1 MTTPLPH
8 TIALGPADEARRL
21 WAAARAARATAST
34 DLVALI
40 ETLDLGVRTAE
51 VLALQALQPVKD
63 RFPATIG
70 VQLATPTPA
79 VDPHRDGIHVPKVL
93 QFTDIID
100 LLSGDDLECVSPG
113 MHRGW
118 EDRAFACRRSRA
130 VAQETIGVT
139 LAHEDQAHLLL
150 LAAYRNRL
158 FRCPPPVEIIP
169 ADIQRALPVLD
180 RLVEQLLGRKA
191 AETRRSEIGTEN

>member
-1 MTTPLPH
+1 MTTNPLPK
-8 TIALGPADEARRL
+8 TIDLGAEDEARRL
-21 WAAARAARATAST
+21 WHAAQDAKTRAGA

-40 ETLDLGVRTAE
+40 EALDLGLHAAE
-51 VLALQALQPVKD
+51 ILVIQRLQPVKD

-70 VQLATPTPA
+70 AQLATPTPE

-93 QFTDIID
+93 QFTDVID
-100 LLSGDDLECVSPG
+100 LLSGDELECVSPG

-130 VAQETIGVT
+130 VARETIGIT
-139 LAHEDQAHLLL
+139 LTAAEQTQLLL

-158 FRCPPPVEIIP
+158 FRCPPPVRVIP
-169 ADIQRALPVLD
+169 ADIHAALDPLA
-180 RLVEQLLGRKA
+180 RLVERLLQP
-191 AETRRSEIGTEN
+191 S

>member
-1 MTTPLPH
+1 MTTPLPDA
-8 TIALGPADEARRL
+8 IELGPDEEARRL
-21 WAAARAARATAST
+21 WSGALAAKAGADA

-40 ETLDLGVRTAE
+40 EALDLGIRAAE
-51 VLALQALQPVKD
+51 VLVIQRLQHVRE

-70 VQLATPTPA
+70 AQLAMPMPE
-79 VDPHRDGIHVPKVL
+79 VDPHRDGIHVPKTL
-93 QFTDIID
+93 QFVDALD

-130 VAQETIGVT
+130 VAREAVGIT
-139 LAHEDQAHLLL
+139 LAADDQARLLL

-158 FRCPPPVEIIP
+158 FRCPPPVRIVPAEI
-169 ADIQRALPVLD
+169 RAAFAALE
-180 RLVEQLLGRKA
+180 RLVEGLL
-191 AETRRSEIGTEN
+191 RSAT